1 MPDKGH
7 VLAFSNKFVLTQELI
22 DVITGIKAK
31 ETLINSAVAIHID
44 SHILY
49 NRSIRNTGCTG
60 AVPYEPIIIQ

>member
-1 MPDKGH
+1 MKKRM
-7 VLAFSNKFVLTQELI
+7 LR
-22 DVITGIKAK
+22 